1 MEQYRS
7 KEIYADFYKNEGKP
21 LAVIMAGSLPGL
33 PTNINDDLSNY
44 LKENFNLLLLA
55 YYGVEELP
63 KSLEMVP
70 IEYFINAVDCIKEKH
85 NIPDDK
91 VIIIGQSKGGEAAL
105 VLTNYMKSA
114 ITIATVPSSYVF
126 QGLPEDLFSINKVQP
141 KSSWSFNNKELP
153 YIKFS
158 FDETSMYYAQNKNFC
173 KCYETSIEK
182 NFNPDALIDL
192 NNYTGKVLL
201 ISSGTDS
208 YWPSKNMC
216 NTLIENS
223 KNKDNINH
231 VSLNLEEHCFLWYE
245 ESVREIISY
254 LKTNLR
260 F

>member
-1 MEQYRS
+1 MKQYRS
-7 KEIYADFYKNEGKP
+7 KEIYADFYENEGKP
-21 LAVIMAGSLPGL
+21 LAVIMSGSLPGL

-44 LKENFNLLLLA
+44 LKQNFNVLLLA
-55 YYGVEELP
+55 YYGIGDLP

-70 IEYFINAVDCIKEKH
+70 VEYFINAINFIKEKQ

-126 QGLPEDLFSINKVQP
+126 QGLPEDLFSIYKLQP
-141 KSSWSFNNKELP
+141 KSSWSFNNNELP

-158 FDETSMYYAQNKNFC
+158 FDETSMNYAKNKNFC
-173 KCYETSIEK
+173 KCYETSIEQ
-182 NFNPDALIDL
+182 NFNPDALINLD
-192 NNYTGKVLL
+192 NYKGKVLL
-201 ISSGTDS
+201 ISSENDS

-216 NTLIENS
+216 NTLMENS
-223 KNKDNINH
+223 KNKDNIKH
-231 VSLNLEEHCFLWYE
+231 VSLNLEEHCLLWYE

-254 LKTNLR
+254 LKANV
-260 F
+260 